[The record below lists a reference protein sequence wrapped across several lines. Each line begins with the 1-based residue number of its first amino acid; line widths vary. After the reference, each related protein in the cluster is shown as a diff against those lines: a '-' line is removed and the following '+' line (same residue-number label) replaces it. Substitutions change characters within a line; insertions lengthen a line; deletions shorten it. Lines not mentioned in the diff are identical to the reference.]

1 MAKCVWPRAAWIE
14 GDGGFALLAR
24 CGVLTVTL
32 WPTPEEAE
40 KAKAM
45 IDHAGCGGHCRG
57 APGHEIVEL
66 VRSP

>member
-1 MAKCVWPRAAWIE
+1 M
-14 GDGGFALLAR
+14 LAH

-40 KAKAM
+40 KAKATM
-45 IDHAGCGGHCRG
+45 DHTGCGGHCRG

-66 VRSP
+66 VLSP